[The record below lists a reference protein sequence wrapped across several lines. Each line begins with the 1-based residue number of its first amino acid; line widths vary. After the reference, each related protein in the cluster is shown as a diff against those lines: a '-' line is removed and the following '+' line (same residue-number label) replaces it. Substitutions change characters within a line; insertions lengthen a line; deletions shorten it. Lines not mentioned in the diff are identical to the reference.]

1 MNSLCQS
8 LDRTHHKLRE
18 PNLAGHLVILTCSVL
33 RDWNITSKLFINI
46 VCRNKA
52 CDSSRM
58 MIQKIDH
65 SPRSVEEADLKAE
78 VIVRFSYVLEE
89 RLSRPGQ
96 PSRLHNMLYAC
107 Q

>member
-18 PNLAGHLVILTCSVL
+18 VSSAVRDPDQTNESSKPNLAGHLVILTCSVL

-58 MIQKIDH
+58 MIQKV
-65 SPRSVEEADLKAE
+65 SSNGPL
-78 VIVRFSYVLEE
+78 
-89 RLSRPGQ
+89 
-96 PSRLHNMLYAC
+96 
-107 Q
+107 